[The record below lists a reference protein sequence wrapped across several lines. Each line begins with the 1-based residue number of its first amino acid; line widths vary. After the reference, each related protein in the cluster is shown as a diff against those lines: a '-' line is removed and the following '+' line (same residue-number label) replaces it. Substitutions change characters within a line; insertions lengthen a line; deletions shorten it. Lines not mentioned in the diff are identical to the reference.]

1 MLRYTFGNNVRMC
14 RLKRGWSQEVLAEL
28 AGLHRNYIGYVERG
42 NHKVGID
49 NLEKI
54 ANALEV
60 SPGSL
65 MEAHKDDH

>member
-14 RLKRGWSQEVLAEL
+14 RLKRGWSQEVLSEL
-28 AGLHRNYIGYVERG
+28 SGLHRNYIGYVELG
-42 NHKVGID
+42 NRKVGID
-49 NLEKI
+49 SVEKI

-65 MEAHKDDH
+65 MEELEVL